1 MGVVFLWEQ
10 EVFDAVIRLAE
21 NAKKI
26 SVDDHFIIDTQN
38 GVLIHLVSLTNSF
51 NPTILN
57 TLQQKYLKE
66 DKQLIHLW
74 EDVWLTKKE
83 QVLVRLKSL
92 CSKNIGFHA
101 RKTKIIEID
110 AQTAKSFLEINHLQ
124 GFVKAKYRFGLL
136 ANDEIIA
143 IATFSDVRPMKL
155 KGTNYFSAELVRFA
169 SKNGVTVVGGL
180 SKLIKHFSKQIQVN
194 DIMSYADKDWSLGK
208 GYDKLNFVKTD
219 ETDPIYFYL
228 DQQALKRYAPHRL
241 PKNILQSFK
250 TQHSLNLN
258 EFLTELNYIKVFNT
272 GNLKYHL
279 YL

>member
-1 MGVVFLWEQ
+1 MGVVFLWQQ

-26 SVDDHFIIDTQN
+26 SFDDHFIIDTQN
-38 GVLIHLVSLTNSF
+38 GVLIHLVSLSNNF

-92 CSKNIGFHA
+92 FSINIGFHA
-101 RKTKIIEID
+101 RKTKVIEID

-124 GFVKAKYRFGLL
+124 GFVKARYKFGLL

-208 GYDKLNFVKTD
+208 GYDKLNFVKTA

-228 DQQALKRYAPHRL
+228 DQQILKRYAAHRL